1 MRLNK
6 PMDCSCVR
14 HTDIPGA
21 SKLFSDFIYH
31 FDRVAAFYPH
41 RPDHDAATLT
51 GAAKFDFPDDRRAA
65 LVRALAPLN
74 AGNPSLDLLAQ
85 TGTVAV
91 VTGQQ
96 VGLFSGPAY
105 TVYKALSTIRTAK
118 ALTERGVRAVPVFW
132 LATEDHD
139 FAEVDHAWVFGPD
152 HQPVRLRVN
161 EGVEHGHRPVG
172 GIVLDRVPI
181 DELRATLGELPFADE
196 AVAMVER
203 AYQPGATMGAAFG
216 AMLRELFEGHGLLL
230 IDPMDRAVRELG
242 APLMREAVERM
253 PELIEA
259 LMARSAE
266 LVKQGYHA
274 QVLVEKATS
283 LAFLLEGGERLALRR
298 QNGTFAATARHHKWS
313 APDIAARAA
322 ELSPNALLR
331 PVMQD
336 FMIPTAVYVGGPAE
350 LAYLAQSQ
358 VLYEK
363 LLGRQPV
370 ALPRA
375 SFTLVDERSHKR
387 MVRYGLNPADL
398 FHGQKALDDRI
409 GARLVPESLRARLG
423 QTKAAF
429 GAALDE
435 LGGDLDRFDVS
446 LAAALAT
453 NRRKIEYQVDKITR
467 KTAAQIMARD
477 ERATRD
483 ARSLN
488 GLVFPEKHLQ
498 ERLYSIVPFIAKF
511 GPGLVNEL
519 YSAVRME
526 CPDHQLVVV

>member
-1 MRLNK
+1 ME
-6 PMDCSCVR
+6 CSCVR

-31 FDRVAAFYPH
+31 FDRVEGFYPY
-41 RPDHDAATLT
+41 RPDDAAALT
-51 GAAKFDFPDDRRAA
+51 RAAKFDFPDARRAA
-65 LVRALAPLN
+65 LVHAITPLN
-74 AGNPSLDLLAQ
+74 AGNPSLDLLARP
-85 TGTVAV
+85 GTVAV

-105 TVYKALSTIRTAK
+105 TVHKALSAIRIAK
-118 ALTERGVRAVPVFW
+118 ELSGRGIPAVPVFW

-152 HQPVRLRVN
+152 HQPVRLRVS
-161 EGVEHGHRPVG
+161 EGIPNGHRPVG
-172 GIVLDRVPI
+172 GITVDSVPI
-181 DELRATLGELPFADE
+181 DGLRAALGGLPFADD

-203 AYQPGATMGAAFG
+203 AYRPGATMGEAFA
-216 AMLRELFEGHGLLL
+216 AMLRDLFAGHGLLL
-230 IDPMDRAVRELG
+230 IDPMDPALRELR
-242 APLMREAVERM
+242 APLMRETVQRM
-253 PELIEA
+253 PELTEA
-259 LMARSAE
+259 LIARSAD
-266 LVKQGYHA
+266 LVKRGYHA

-283 LAFLLEGGERLALRR
+283 LAFLLDGGERLALRC
-298 QNGTFAATARHHKWS
+298 QNGTFIAQHRKWP
-313 APDIAARAA
+313 AQELAARAT

-331 PVMQD
+331 PVVQD
-336 FMIPTAVYVGGPAE
+336 YMIPTAAHVGGPAE

-358 VLYEK
+358 VLYAK
-363 LLGRQPV
+363 LLGRQP
-370 ALPRA
+370 ATLPRA

-398 FHGQKALDDRI
+398 FHSQQALDERI
-409 GARLVPESLRARLG
+409 AARLVPERVRARLDR
-423 QTKAAF
+423 TKAVFAS
-429 GAALDE
+429 ALDE
-435 LGGDLDRFDVS
+435 LRGDLDQFDAS
-446 LAAALAT
+446 LAGALAT
-453 NRRKIEYQVDKITR
+453 SRRKIEYQVDKITR

-477 ERATRD
+477 EQATRD

-526 CPDHQLVVV
+526 CPDHQFVVI

>member
-1 MRLNK
+1 ME
-6 PMDCSCVR
+6 CSCVR

-21 SKLFSDFIYH
+21 SKLFSDFIYQ
-31 FDRVAAFYPH
+31 FDRVEGFYPH
-41 RPDHDAATLT
+41 RPNDAAALAQ
-51 GAAKFDFPDDRRAA
+51 AAKFDFPDARRAA
-65 LVRALAPLN
+65 LVRAITPLN
-74 AGNPSLDLLAQ
+74 AGNPSLDLLARR
-85 TGTVAV
+85 GTVAV

-105 TVYKALSTIRTAK
+105 TVHKALSAIRIAGE
-118 ALTERGVRAVPVFW
+118 LTGRGIQAVPVFW

-139 FAEVDHAWVFGPD
+139 FAEVDHAWVFGAD

-161 EGVEHGHRPVG
+161 EGIANGHRPVG
-172 GIVLDRVPI
+172 GIALDSVPI
-181 DELRATLGELPFADE
+181 DGLRAALGALPFADD

-203 AYQPGATMGAAFG
+203 AYRPGATMGEAFA
-216 AMLRELFEGHGLLL
+216 AMLRELFAGQGLLL
-230 IDPMDRAVRELG
+230 IDPMEPALRELR
-242 APLMREAVERM
+242 APVMRAAVERM

-259 LMARSAE
+259 LMARAAE
-266 LVKQGYHA
+266 LVDGGYHA

-283 LAFLLEGGERLALRR
+283 LAFLLDGGERVALRC
-298 QNGTFAATARHHKWS
+298 QNGAFSGYLGTALHHKWS
-313 APDIAARAA
+313 AQELAARAT

-331 PVMQD
+331 PVVQD
-336 FMIPTAVYVGGPAE
+336 YIIPTAAYVGGPAE

-358 VLYEK
+358 VLYGK
-363 LLGRQPV
+363 LLGRQPA

-375 SFTLVDERSHKR
+375 SFTVVDERSHKR

-398 FHGQKALDDRI
+398 FHSEQVLHDRI
-409 GARLVPESLRARLG
+409 AARLVPERLRARLDR
-423 QTKAAF
+423 TKAVFAT
-429 GAALDE
+429 ALDE
-435 LGGDLDRFDVS
+435 LRGDLDQFDAS

-453 NRRKIEYQVDKITR
+453 NQRKIEYQVDKITR

-477 ERATRD
+477 EHATRD

-498 ERLYSIVPFIAKF
+498 ERLYSIVPFIARF

-526 CPDHQLVVV
+526 CPDHQFVVV